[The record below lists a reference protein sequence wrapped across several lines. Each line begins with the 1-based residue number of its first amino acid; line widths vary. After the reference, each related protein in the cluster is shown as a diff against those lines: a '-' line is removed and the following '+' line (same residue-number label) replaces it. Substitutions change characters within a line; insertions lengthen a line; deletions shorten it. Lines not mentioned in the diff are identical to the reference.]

1 MLYGAPDSSIE
12 RSAEFFATEGLA
24 WLNTYPQEE
33 RVVRFVPVCAELT
46 SHASVEFSSSRI
58 ADRLDEV
65 INGRRGEQFSL
76 TGVPAFIPRRL
87 KDTLWEWL
95 RDLDSYKMII
105 GGSSPMIETID
116 SLITSIGSSE
126 RPFGRT
132 IELFKALLE
141 ARRITANELKR
152 LIIGDIGGV
161 LIPKPTLGS
170 RELKRVEELNEMWI
184 GIRLDH
190 IKRIAKMASISKKIS
205 KNRPGSIIVATGKE
219 KALILYEVIRLGL
232 VNEGFWCDLRSEE
245 PV

>member
-1 MLYGAPDSSIE
+1 MVS
-12 RSAEFFATEGLA
+12 F
-24 WLNTYPQEE
+24 
-33 RVVRFVPVCAELT
+33 
-46 SHASVEFSSSRI
+46 SHASVELSSSRI

-76 TGVPAFIPRRL
+76 TGIHAFIPKRL

-141 ARRITANELKR
+141 AGRIAANELKR
-152 LIIGDIGGV
+152 LIIRGHRRSFD
-161 LIPKPTLGS
+161 PKTNP
-170 RELKRVEELNEMWI
+170 
-184 GIRLDH
+184 RL
-190 IKRIAKMASISKKIS
+190 
-205 KNRPGSIIVATGKE
+205 P
-219 KALILYEVIRLGL
+219 
-232 VNEGFWCDLRSEE
+232 
-245 PV
+245 